1 MIYKIY
7 ALHEGRKYDGELDE
21 SLINHE
27 NVMAKRWGKS
37 GYGYCVRGLRP
48 KSTGWM
54 TPTGAGKEITN
65 HSVVSVDGWRRFWK
79 FAEAGPNWEVN
90 EPIQKILSHIRGQ

>member
-7 ALHEGRKYDGELDE
+7 AIHEGRKYDGELDE
-21 SLINHE
+21 SRIIREKVIDGNGGML
-27 NVMAKRWGKS
+27 

-90 EPIQKILSHIRGQ
+90 EPIQKILSYIRGE